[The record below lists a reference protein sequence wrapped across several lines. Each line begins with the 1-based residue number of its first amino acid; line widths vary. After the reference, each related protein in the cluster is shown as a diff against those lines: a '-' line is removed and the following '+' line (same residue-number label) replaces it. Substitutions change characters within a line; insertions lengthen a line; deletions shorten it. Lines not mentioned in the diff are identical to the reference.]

1 MRRREIELLRR
12 SLLVHWKHNN
22 TVVCVTLQYML
33 SPPKHQD
40 RDFPSA
46 NNKRIQNCKEEN
58 SLRLTLGRMSK
69 EEKLVILCAG
79 FIVMSVGRMRCQ
91 ERPES

>member
-1 MRRREIELLRR
+1 MKSVG
-12 SLLVHWKHNN
+12 SLE
-22 TVVCVTLQYML
+22 TQQYSCVCVTLQYTQ
-33 SPPKHQD
+33 SYPNI
-40 RDFPSA
+40 RTETFPSA

-69 EEKLVILCAG
+69 EEKRVILCAG
-79 FIVMSVGRMRCQ
+79 FIVMSNGRMRCQ

>member
-1 MRRREIELLRR
+1 MNSVGSLETQQYSCVCYTSIYAELF
-12 SLLVHWKHNN
+12 
-22 TVVCVTLQYML
+22 
-33 SPPKHQD
+33 KHQD

-58 SLRLTLGRMSK
+58 SLRLTLGRMSR

-79 FIVMSVGRMRCQ
+79 FVVMSDGRMCCQ